1 MPELSNL
8 VVNFIRTHQIDSIQK
23 LHLLLFFQQC
33 PNFEGNIS
41 DIAQKLCL
49 ADTRLVNRLILDL
62 NKVGLM
68 VETDC
73 CWKLAAKP
81 EVTVGL
87 ELLARS
93 FERPLTRQ
101 KLLEQIK
108 GGRPAAAH
116 FDEIIDRTGEQ
127 IT

>member
-1 MPELSNL
+1 MMPELSNL
-8 VVNFIRTHQIDSIQK
+8 VIKFMRTNHIDSIQK
-23 LHLLLFFQQC
+23 LHLLLFFQRC
-33 PNFEGNIS
+33 PDFEGSVS

-68 VETDC
+68 IETDC
-73 CWKLAAKP
+73 RWKLSTKP
-81 EVTVGL
+81 EITVGL

-101 KLLEQIK
+101 RLLEQIK
-108 GGRPAAAH
+108 GGRPATGY
-116 FDEIIDRTGEQ
+116 FDEITD
-127 IT
+127 